1 MQKCG
6 SPVVSVCFM
15 MKADEDALAT
25 LSSNLLDKIKSYY
38 TLTTIEM
45 TSVLRMKKS
54 TKDKV
59 NSRRLARVFK
69 ALSNENRLELFLE
82 ILKIHET
89 CFETECGECF
99 ITDIMDTMN
108 IGAPTVSHHM
118 KELSGAGLVITER
131 KGKFLTARINDEML
145 KEIVQLLSG
154 K

>member
-1 MQKCG
+1 MSK
-6 SPVVSVCFM
+6 
-15 MKADEDALAT
+15 
-25 LSSNLLDKIKSYY
+25 
-38 TLTTIEM
+38 
-45 TSVLRMKKS
+45 MKKRQKDTLD
-54 TKDKV
+54 TK
-59 NSRRLARVFK
+59 RLARAFK

-145 KEIVQLLSG
+145 KEIIHLLSG

>member
-1 MQKCG
+1 MG
-6 SPVVSVCFM
+6 
-15 MKADEDALAT
+15 
-25 LSSNLLDKIKSYY
+25 
-38 TLTTIEM
+38 
-45 TSVLRMKKS
+45 VLRMKKS
-54 TKDKV
+54 QKDQKDTK
-59 NSRRLARVFK
+59 RLARAFK

-99 ITDIMDTMN
+99 ITDIMGTMN

-145 KEIVQLLSG
+145 KEIIHLLSG

>member
-1 MQKCG
+1 
-6 SPVVSVCFM
+6 M

-59 NSRRLARVFK
+59 NSRRLAQGVQGT
-69 ALSNENRLELFLE
+69 
-82 ILKIHET
+82 LKREPSRTFSRDIEDT
-89 CFETECGECF
+89 RNCFETECGECF